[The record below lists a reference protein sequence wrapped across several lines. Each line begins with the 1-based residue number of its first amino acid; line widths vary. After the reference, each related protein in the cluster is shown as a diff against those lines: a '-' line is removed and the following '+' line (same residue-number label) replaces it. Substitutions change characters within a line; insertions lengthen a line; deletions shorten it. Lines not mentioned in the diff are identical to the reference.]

1 MAFPASAGQPDAMT
15 PDSPA
20 EAVRVRRHAERGRY
34 DRATIDAVLDEQR
47 LAHVAFTD
55 GAQPLCI
62 PMLQARID
70 DRLFVHGSTASRGL
84 RLLAGGVPACVTVTV
99 LDGLVL
105 ARSAFEHSA
114 NYRSVM
120 LLGRFA
126 AVDGDADRR
135 AAFEAFTDKILAG
148 RWAEVR
154 PPTRKEMS
162 ASLILAMDIVDA
174 SAKIRVGPPTDDES
188 PDAESPV
195 WAGELPIVTSYGEP
209 RPSPGLKA
217 QIPLSASITRLI

>member
-1 MAFPASAGQPDAMT
+1 MT
-15 PDSPA
+15 SDSPA
-20 EAVRVRRHAERGRY
+20 EAVRVRRHPERGHY

-55 GAQPLCI
+55 GDQPLCI
-62 PMLQARID
+62 PMLQARIG
-70 DRLFVHGSTASRGL
+70 DRLYIHGSTGSRAL
-84 RLLAGGVPACVTVTV
+84 RLLATGVPACVTVTV

-120 LLGRFA
+120 LLGRFS
-126 AVDGDADRR
+126 AVDGDRDRLS
-135 AAFEAFTDKILAG
+135 AFEAFTDKILAG

-162 ASLILAMDIVDA
+162 ASLILAMEIGEA
-174 SAKIRVGPPTDDES
+174 SAKIRVGPPTDDDS
-188 PDAESPV
+188 PDAEMPV
-195 WAGELPIVTSYGEP
+195 WAGELPVVTTYGEP
-209 RPSPGLKA
+209 RPSPGLPA
-217 QIPLSASITRLI
+217 AIALPPSITRLI

>member
-1 MAFPASAGQPDAMT
+1 MT

-20 EAVRVRRHAERGRY
+20 AAVRVRRHPERGHY
-34 DRATIDAVLDEQR
+34 DRATIDAILDGQR

-55 GAQPLCI
+55 GDQPLCI
-62 PMLQARID
+62 PMLQARIG
-70 DRLFVHGSTASRGL
+70 DRLYVHGSTGSRTL
-84 RLLAGGVPACVTVTV
+84 RLLATGVPACVTVTV

-114 NYRSVM
+114 NYRSAV

-126 AVDGDADRR
+126 VVDGDADQR
-135 AAFEAFTDKILAG
+135 AAFEAFTDKMLAG

-154 PPTRKEMS
+154 PPSRKEMS
-162 ASLILAMDIVDA
+162 ATLILAMDIVDA
-174 SAKIRVGPPTDDES
+174 SAKIRVGPPTDDDS
-188 PDAESPV
+188 PDADMPV
-195 WAGELPIVTSYGEP
+195 WAGELPFVTAYGEP

-217 QIPLSASITRLI
+217 DIPLPKSISRLI

>member
-1 MAFPASAGQPDAMT
+1 MT
-15 PDSPA
+15 PDHPA
-20 EAVRVRRHAERGRY
+20 EAVRVHRHAERGHY

-47 LAHVAFTD
+47 LAHVAFGD
-55 GAQPLCI
+55 GDQPLCI
-62 PMLQARID
+62 PMLQARIG
-70 DRLFVHGSTASRGL
+70 DRLYVHGSTGSRAL
-84 RLLAGGVPACVTVTV
+84 RLLATGVPACVTVTM

-126 AVDGDADRR
+126 AVEGDADRM

-154 PPTRKEMS
+154 PPTRREMS
-162 ASLILAMDIVDA
+162 ASLILAMDIGA
-174 SAKIRVGPPTDDES
+174 TSAKIRVGPPTDDDS
-188 PDAESPV
+188 PDAEIPV
-195 WAGELPIVTSYGEP
+195 WAGELPMFTGYGEP
-209 RPSPGLKA
+209 RPSPGLRPGIA
-217 QIPLSASITRLI
+217 LSDSVSRLI